1 VLDDTRPDCQHSRLI
16 RKYHYS
22 SLCWGK
28 NPHVPADSYIMPI
41 HFAFLFPFA
50 ALLLGACSNSL
61 YQPANTS
68 PAKASQDVAV
78 SEPNSTFR
86 TEKQSTLLA
95 AAQPMAGILVSA
107 YTAPETSDLWE
118 QLRREFQLPE
128 QDNKRIRIQRN
139 WYAKHPAY
147 TQRVTERAKRYGWH
161 IQQQL
166 KRRNMPAEIALLP
179 IVESAYDPFAY
190 SHGRAAGLWQF
201 VPATGRH
208 FGLKQDWWYDGRR
221 DILDSTSAA
230 LDFLQHLN
238 KRFKGDWLL
247 ALAAYNSGEGTVA
260 KAQRKNRKKGK
271 PVGFWDLELPRE
283 TRDYVPKLIALKQL
297 VAAPAAYGVKLEAVP
312 NRPFFEVVDTG
323 AQIDLAVAADLAGIE
338 LDTLYRLNPGF
349 NQWATSPDGPH
360 RLLIPVDQADT
371 FRQAVAELPPEKR
384 LQWVRHKIK
393 KGESLS
399 QLSKHYHTT
408 VAALKS
414 ANSLS
419 DSSIRIGK
427 YLMVPVSSQGQDNY
441 HLSARQR
448 LKRKQNSA
456 RNGYKTQHHV
466 SNGDTFWDLSK
477 QYKVSVRKLASWNGM
492 APGDPLR
499 VGQKLVVWANKP
511 TSAAFHPGSQVRPI
525 HYTVRKGDSLARI
538 SSRFKVTVT
547 DLRKW
552 NTLRKGRYLQPG
564 QRLKLYVDVTRQ
576 TGT

>member
-1 VLDDTRPDCQHSRLI
+1 
-16 RKYHYS
+16 
-22 SLCWGK
+22 
-28 NPHVPADSYIMPI
+28 MPVR
-41 HFAFLFPFA
+41 FEFLFPLA
-50 ALLLGACSNSL
+50 ALLLSACSGFL
-61 YQPANTS
+61 HQPATTS
-68 PAKASQDVAV
+68 QANASQDVAV
-78 SEPNSTFR
+78 SDRNATFR
-86 TEKQSTLLA
+86 TEEQPTLLA
-95 AAQPMAGILVSA
+95 AAEPMVGILVSA

-139 WYAKHPAY
+139 WYVKHPAY
-147 TQRVTERAKRYGWH
+147 MQRVTERAKRYGWH

-166 KRRNMPAEIALLP
+166 KQRNMPAEIALLP

-201 VPATGRH
+201 VPATGKH

-221 DILDSTSAA
+221 DILDSTTAA
-230 LDFLQHLN
+230 LDYLQHLN

-260 KAQRKNRKKGK
+260 KAQRKNRRKGK

-283 TRDYVPKLIALKQL
+283 TQDYVPKLIALKQL
-297 VAAPAAYGVKLEAVP
+297 VGAPSAYGIQLEAVP

-338 LDTLYRLNPGF
+338 LDALYRLNPGF
-349 NQWATSPDGPH
+349 NQWATAPAGPH
-360 RLLIPVDQADT
+360 RLLIPVDQAGA
-371 FRQAVAELPPEKR
+371 FRQAMLQLAPEKR
-384 LQWVRHKIK
+384 IQWIRHKVK
-393 KGESLS
+393 KGQTLS
-399 QLSKHYHTT
+399 HISRHYHTT
-408 VAALKS
+408 VEALKT
-414 ANSLS
+414 ANSLKN
-419 DSSIRIGK
+419 SSIRVGK
-427 YLMVPVSSQGQDNY
+427 YLMVPVSTQGQDNY
-441 HLSARQR
+441 RLSARQR
-448 LKRKQNSA
+448 LKRKQNST
-456 RNGYKTQHHV
+456 RKGYKTQHRV
-466 SNGDTFWDLSK
+466 SNGDTFWGLSK

-499 VGQKLVVWANKP
+499 VGQKLVVWVNQP
-511 TSAAFHPGSQVRPI
+511 SSGSLHPGSQARAI
-525 HYTVRKGDSLARI
+525 HYTVKKGDSLARI

-552 NTLRKGRYLQPG
+552 NALRKDRYLQPG

>member
-1 VLDDTRPDCQHSRLI
+1 
-16 RKYHYS
+16 
-22 SLCWGK
+22 
-28 NPHVPADSYIMPI
+28 MPVR
-41 HFAFLFPFA
+41 FEFLFPLA
-50 ALLLGACSNSL
+50 ALLLSACSGFL
-61 YQPANTS
+61 HQPATTS
-68 PAKASQDVAV
+68 QANASQDVAV
-78 SEPNSTFR
+78 SDRNATFR
-86 TEKQSTLLA
+86 TEEQPTLLA
-95 AAQPMAGILVSA
+95 AAEPMVGILVSA

-139 WYAKHPAY
+139 WYVKHPAY
-147 TQRVTERAKRYGWH
+147 MQRVTERAKRYGWH

-166 KRRNMPAEIALLP
+166 KQRNMPAEIALLP

-201 VPATGRH
+201 VPATGKH

-221 DILDSTSAA
+221 DILDSTTAA

-260 KAQRKNRKKGK
+260 KAQRKNRRKGK

-283 TRDYVPKLIALKQL
+283 TQDYVPKLIALKQL
-297 VAAPAAYGVKLEAVP
+297 VGAPSAYGIQLEAVP

-338 LDTLYRLNPGF
+338 LDALYRLNPGF
-349 NQWATSPDGPH
+349 NQWATAPAGPH
-360 RLLIPVDQADT
+360 RLLIPVDQAGT
-371 FRQAVAELPPEKR
+371 FRQAMLQLAPEKR
-384 LQWVRHKIK
+384 IQWIRHKVK
-393 KGESLS
+393 KGQTLS
-399 QLSKHYHTT
+399 HISRHYHTT
-408 VAALKS
+408 VEALKT
-414 ANSLS
+414 ANSLKN
-419 DSSIRIGK
+419 SSIRVGK
-427 YLMVPVSSQGQDNY
+427 YLMVPVSTQGQDNY
-441 HLSARQR
+441 RLSARQR
-448 LKRKQNSA
+448 LKRKQNST
-456 RNGYKTQHHV
+456 RKGYKTQHRV
-466 SNGDTFWDLSK
+466 SNGDTFWGLSK

-499 VGQKLVVWANKP
+499 VGQKLVVWVNQP
-511 TSAAFHPGSQVRPI
+511 SSGSLHPGSQARPI
-525 HYTVRKGDSLARI
+525 HYTVKKGDSLARI

-552 NTLRKGRYLQPG
+552 NALRKDRYLQPG

>member
-1 VLDDTRPDCQHSRLI
+1 
-16 RKYHYS
+16 
-22 SLCWGK
+22 
-28 NPHVPADSYIMPI
+28 MPI
-41 HFAFLFPFA
+41 RFTFLLLFAV
-50 ALLLGACSNSL
+50 LLLGACSNSL
-61 YQPANTS
+61 YQTANTS
-68 PAKASQDVAV
+68 HAKASQDVVV
-78 SEPNSTFR
+78 SEPNTTFQ
-86 TEKQSTLLA
+86 TEKQPTLLA
-95 AAQPMAGILVSA
+95 ASQPLTGILVSA
-107 YTAPETSDLWE
+107 YTVPETSDLWE
-118 QLRREFQLPE
+118 QLRREFRFPK
-128 QDNKRIRIQRN
+128 QDNTRIRIQRN
-139 WYAKHPAY
+139 WYIRHPAY
-147 TQRVTERAKRYGWH
+147 LQRVSERAKRYGWY

-179 IVESAYDPFAY
+179 IVESAFDPFAY

-201 VPATGRH
+201 VPATGKR

-221 DILDSTSAA
+221 DIQDSTEAA
-230 LDFLQHLN
+230 LDYLQYLN

-247 ALAAYNSGEGTVA
+247 ALAAYNSGEGTVSS
-260 KAQRKNRKKGK
+260 AQKKNRKKGK
-271 PVGFWDLELPRE
+271 PIGFWGLNLPKE
-283 TRDYVPKLIALKQL
+283 TRAYVPKLIALKQL
-297 VAAPAAYGVKLEAVP
+297 VEAPVAYGISLEAVP
-312 NRPFFEVVDTG
+312 NRPYFEVVDTG

-338 LDTLYRLNPGF
+338 LDALYRLNPGF

-393 KGESLS
+393 KGETLS
-399 QLSKHYHTT
+399 HISRHYHTT
-408 VAALKS
+408 VAALKT
-414 ANSLS
+414 ANNLKN
-419 DSSIRIGK
+419 SSIRVGK

-441 HLSARQR
+441 HLSAGQR
-448 LKRKQNSA
+448 LKRKQNST

-466 SNGDTFWDLSK
+466 CSGDTFWDLSK

-499 VGQKLVVWANKP
+499 VGQKLVVWVKQP
-511 TSAAFHPGSQVRPI
+511 SSTTLHPGSQIRPI

-552 NTLRKGRYLQPG
+552 NTLHEGRYLQPG

>member
-1 VLDDTRPDCQHSRLI
+1 
-16 RKYHYS
+16 
-22 SLCWGK
+22 
-28 NPHVPADSYIMPI
+28 MPVR
-41 HFAFLFPFA
+41 FEFLFPLA
-50 ALLLGACSNSL
+50 ALLLSACSGFL
-61 YQPANTS
+61 HQPATTS
-68 PAKASQDVAV
+68 QANASQDVAV
-78 SEPNSTFR
+78 SDRNATFR
-86 TEKQSTLLA
+86 TAEQPTLLA
-95 AAQPMAGILVSA
+95 AAEPMVGILVSA

-139 WYAKHPAY
+139 WYVKHPAY
-147 TQRVTERAKRYGWH
+147 MQRVTERAKRYGWH

-166 KRRNMPAEIALLP
+166 KQRNMPAEIALLP

-201 VPATGRH
+201 VPATGKH

-221 DILDSTSAA
+221 DILDSTTAA

-260 KAQRKNRKKGK
+260 KAQRKNRRKGK

-283 TRDYVPKLIALKQL
+283 TQDYVPKLIALKQL
-297 VAAPAAYGVKLEAVP
+297 VGAPSAYGIQLEAVP

-338 LDTLYRLNPGF
+338 LDALYRLNPGF
-349 NQWATSPDGPH
+349 NQWATAPAGPH
-360 RLLIPVDQADT
+360 RLLIPVDQAGT
-371 FRQAVAELPPEKR
+371 FRQAMLQLAPEKR
-384 LQWVRHKIK
+384 IQWIRHKVK
-393 KGESLS
+393 KGQTLS
-399 QLSKHYHTT
+399 HISRHYHTT
-408 VAALKS
+408 VEALKT
-414 ANSLS
+414 ANSLKN
-419 DSSIRIGK
+419 SSIRVGK
-427 YLMVPVSSQGQDNY
+427 YLMVPVSTQGQDNY
-441 HLSARQR
+441 RLSARQR
-448 LKRKQNSA
+448 LKRKQNST
-456 RNGYKTQHHV
+456 RKGYKTQHRV
-466 SNGDTFWDLSK
+466 SNGDTFWGLSK

-499 VGQKLVVWANKP
+499 VGQKLVVWVNQP
-511 TSAAFHPGSQVRPI
+511 SSGSLHPGSQARPI
-525 HYTVRKGDSLARI
+525 HYTVKKGDSLARI

-552 NTLRKGRYLQPG
+552 NALRKDRYLQPG